1 MAYGAPQR
9 VALEAGL
16 DHIRCS
22 PRDQGTLDL
31 IVRRPT
37 ENDREV
43 LEEALLDCEEG
54 LVGDNWRVRGSRHT
68 PDGSAL
74 LEQQLT
80 VMNARVASLV
90 AVDPERRAL
99 CGDQFHVD
107 LDLSKENLPPGTH
120 LALGSA
126 VIVVSARPHLG
137 CWKFD
142 TRFGRDAFTFVNSP
156 MARELRLRGL
166 NATVVVGGTVRRGV
180 VVRRV

>member
-1 MAYGAPQR
+1 MPQAYLWHMEHLSR

-120 LALGSA
+120 LALGSRGQ
-126 VIVVSARPHLG
+126 RPAPPRLLEVRHTPRAGCLHLRQLAHG
-137 CWKFD
+137 
-142 TRFGRDAFTFVNSP
+142 P
-156 MARELRLRGL
+156 
-166 NATVVVGGTVRRGV
+166 
-180 VVRRV
+180 